1 MFGICH
7 APTLMIFC
15 KCFQCQRLY
24 VLKIIGVYLLI
35 FFVFLKR
42 IFLMS
47 IIFKDFIEFVTVLL
61 LGFLISLGGGDKAC
75 GILAPRS
82 RIKPAQ
88 HPLHWIST
96 SRTTQYCIK
105 IESYSW
111 DEERP
116 VL

>member
-1 MFGICH
+1 
-7 APTLMIFC
+7 
-15 KCFQCQRLY
+15 
-24 VLKIIGVYLLI
+24 
-35 FFVFLKR
+35 
-42 IFLMS
+42 MS

-82 RIKPAQ
+82 RIKPTQ
-88 HPLHWIST
+88 HPLHWVST
-96 SRTTQYCIK
+96 SRTIQNYIK

>member
-1 MFGICH
+1 MSEVICFKNNRS
-7 APTLMIFC
+7 LLVDFFSIFI
-15 KCFQCQRLY
+15 KN
-24 VLKIIGVYLLI
+24 
-35 FFVFLKR
+35 
-42 IFLMS
+42 FLMS

-61 LGFLISLGGGDKAC
+61 LGFLIFLGGGGDKTC

-88 HPLHWIST
+88 HPLHWVST
-96 SRTTQYCIK
+96 SRTIQNYIK

>member
-1 MFGICH
+1 M
-7 APTLMIFC
+7 
-15 KCFQCQRLY
+15 
-24 VLKIIGVYLLI
+24 I

-61 LGFLISLGGGDKAC
+61 LGFLISLEDGDKAC
-75 GILAPRS
+75 GILAPGS
-82 RIKPAQ
+82 RIKPTQ
-88 HPLHWIST
+88 HPLHWVST
-96 SRTTQYCIK
+96 SRTTQYYMK

>member
-1 MFGICH
+1 
-7 APTLMIFC
+7 
-15 KCFQCQRLY
+15 
-24 VLKIIGVYLLI
+24 
-35 FFVFLKR
+35 
-42 IFLMS
+42 MS
-47 IIFKDFIEFVTVLL
+47 IIFKDFIEFVTILL
-61 LGFLISLGGGDKAC
+61 LGFLIFWRDGDKAC

-96 SRTTQYCIK
+96 LRTIQYYIK

>member
-1 MFGICH
+1 
-7 APTLMIFC
+7 
-15 KCFQCQRLY
+15 
-24 VLKIIGVYLLI
+24 
-35 FFVFLKR
+35 
-42 IFLMS
+42 MS

-61 LGFLISLGGGDKAC
+61 LGFLISLGRGDKAC

-88 HPLHWIST
+88 HPLHWVST
-96 SRTTQYCIK
+96 SRTIQNYIK

>member
-7 APTLMIFC
+7 APMLIIFC
-15 KCFQCQRLY
+15 KCFKCQRLY

-88 HPLHWIST
+88 HPLIG
-96 SRTTQYCIK
+96 
-105 IESYSW
+105 
-111 DEERP
+111 
-116 VL
+116 